1 MKKILITTTESLHGW
16 EIETYLKP
24 IFANVVVGA
33 GFLSDFNASIT
44 DFFGGRSNSYEKK
57 LQTVNDSALNILK
70 SKAGELGANC
80 ILGLKVDLD
89 QISGKNV
96 QMFMVTAYGT
106 AVIAKSIS
114 SPKPIISSK
123 EIDKT
128 TVNDKATLLKLLNDI
143 KSPAY
148 ELTAIS
154 LQTIVDSKSSDFKG
168 YIFGKFKT
176 YLSLTMINEE
186 TFKDVTKLYKEYFA
200 NIDAESAINVL
211 YEALLKETD
220 IKLLNQILEMI
231 NQYDLVDYDYCEK
244 LLKSDSLMQKKLAL
258 KILYSD
264 KPFYITD
271 DINKLKQISDLIQ
284 SSFNLRAT
292 LSTKKGFMSSNE
304 KEVWICE
311 CGKSNSADDQY
322 CNSCTKDKFGFKAN
336 EVKRESVLESL
347 ENKSQ
352 ALKEFFS
359 VN

>member
-1 MKKILITTTESLHGW
+1 MKKILITTTESLSGW

-24 IFANVVVGA
+24 VFANVVVGA

-106 AVIAKSIS
+106 AVVAKSIS
-114 SPKPIISSK
+114 NPKPIVSSK

-143 KSPAY
+143 RSPAY
-148 ELTAIS
+148 ELTATS
-154 LQTIVDSKSSDFKG
+154 LQTIVDSKSSDFKEF
-168 YIFGKFKT
+168 IFEKFKT
-176 YLSLTMINEE
+176 HLSMTMINEE
-186 TFKDVTKLYKEYFA
+186 TFKEVTKLYREYFA
-200 NIDAESAINVL
+200 NINPESAINVL

-264 KPFYITD
+264 KPFYIID

-284 SSFNLRAT
+284 SSFSLRAT

-311 CGKSNSADDQY
+311 CGKSNSIDDQY
-322 CNSCTKDKFGFKAN
+322 CNSCAKDKYGFKAS
-336 EVKRESVLESL
+336 EVKKESVLESL

-352 ALKEFFS
+352 ALREFFS
-359 VN
+359 TI